1 MQLTV
6 GKNPEQLVRMLDA
19 ELKKQTERWRP
30 FVYAEPVNESSVEIS
45 GEHRDNIV
53 RWLAQLNKKF
63 YFAAE
68 TFFLSVTVLDRFL
81 NIVKCRPK
89 HLRIIGLACLYVAAK
104 TREEDEVLP
113 TTLELV
119 QRSEVGCSVAELH
132 RMELIVLSKLSFDL
146 NATTTLEI
154 LHILYALL
162 LTQQPR
168 LLDHVPQVTVSRQLA
183 MLTEKLMIC
192 AIDHHLLS
200 LPPAALAV
208 AILSLELELFSSEWL
223 PATFWLQH
231 HAQVDQ
237 KGLVTS
243 RETVSTVLS
252 GRCDALAFVYQCKRS
267 HRPTKRRISA
277 LDESDDEE
285 QENGDMYIGIKRLYA
300 EEPCEPALIP
310 VIN

>member
-6 GKNPEQLVRMLDA
+6 GKNPEQLVRMLEG
-19 ELKKQTERWRP
+19 ELKKQAERWRP
-30 FVYAEPVNESSVEIS
+30 FVYPEPVEESSVEIS
-45 GEHRDNIV
+45 GEQRDNIV

-63 YFAAE
+63 YFSAE

-89 HLRIIGLACLYVAAK
+89 HLRLIGVACLYVAAK

-119 QRSEVGCSVAELH
+119 QRSEVGASVAELH
-132 RMELIVLSKLSFDL
+132 RMELIVLSKLNFDL

-162 LTQQPR
+162 LCQQPR

-183 MLTEKLMIC
+183 MITEKLILC
-192 AIDHHLLS
+192 QIDHHLLS
-200 LPPAALAV
+200 VPPAALAV
-208 AILSLELELFSSEWL
+208 AILSIEMELFSSEWL

-231 HAQVDQ
+231 HARVDQ
-237 KGLVTS
+237 RGIVKS
-243 RETVSTVLS
+243 REAVTTVLS
-252 GRCDALAFVYQCKRS
+252 GRCDALAYVYQCKRS
-267 HRPTKRRISA
+267 LRPTKRRISA
-277 LDESDDEE
+277 LEESDDEE
-285 QENGDMYIGIKRLYA
+285 LENGDIYIGIKRLYA
-300 EEPCEPALIP
+300 EESDKPAL
-310 VIN
+310 VKVMT

>member
-19 ELKKQTERWRP
+19 ELKKQAERWRP
-30 FVYAEPVNESSVEIS
+30 FVYTESAEESSVEIS

-119 QRSEVGCSVAELH
+119 QRSEVGASVAELH
-132 RMELIVLSKLSFDL
+132 RMELIVLSKLNFDL

-162 LTQQPR
+162 LCQQPR

-183 MLTEKLMIC
+183 MLTEKLMVC
-192 AIDHHLLS
+192 QIDHHLLS
-200 LPPAALAV
+200 LPPAAQAV
-208 AILSLELELFSSEWL
+208 AILSLELELFSSDWL

-237 KGLVTS
+237 KSVVAS
-243 RETVSTVLS
+243 REAVSTVLS
-252 GRCDALAFVYQCKRS
+252 GRCEALGYVYQCKRS
-267 HRPTKRRISA
+267 LRATKRRISA
-277 LDESDDEE
+277 LDESDEE
-285 QENGDMYIGIKRLYA
+285 EENGDMYIGIKRLYA
-300 EEPCEPALIP
+300 EEVAEPALIP
-310 VIN
+310 VIT